1 MLSGWWSKTHRS
13 PAKVRNSLWRCQQW
27 PIWVRRGS
35 NIQRAVPIS
44 MLVTLV
50 FPPFA
55 SKPPIT
61 SRSSTNIFLPYQ
73 EICYGNQPIWLE
85 YQSLLDTP
93 LWNQATTPK
102 TAKPNWSH
110 SPRSRLEWFWTSLSQ
125 NYHQLSLILLL
136 LAKFLLYEH
145 HNGIHWLASEKEIFS
160 STPPRRR
167 QTTRGIHETTGHR
180 QKMERLSA
188 QIWYYKGN
196 EWQCGNALWEYNFE
210 WECRDEEGCRRHES

>member
-1 MLSGWWSKTHRS
+1 VVDGLRHTEARRKCVIPCDVVSNGRFGSAEVVIYKELSRFRCWLHWCS
-13 PAKVRNSLWRCQQW
+13 PLSPRNLPLLHVAL
-27 PIWVRRGS
+27 PIFFFHIKKS
-35 NIQRAVPIS
+35 
-44 MLVTLV
+44 VTEIN
-50 FPPFA
+50 PFDQ
-55 SKPPIT
+55 
-61 SRSSTNIFLPYQ
+61 STRVYWIHHSGIKQ
-73 EICYGNQPIWLE
+73 
-85 YQSLLDTP
+85 
-93 LWNQATTPK
+93 TTPK

-110 SPRSRLEWFWTSLSQ
+110 SPTSRLEWFWTSLSQ
-125 NYHQLSLILLL
+125 NYHQLSLILLV
-136 LAKFLLYEH
+136 LAKFLLCEH